1 METADKME
9 HEINIEELFWKI
21 LFGWRQII
29 FVGILFAVLIGGL
42 RYLKDIRAYQSAKN
56 TDIGQAESELAEE
69 EKQQVLEGRNLKA
82 RIEEY
87 EDYLKNS
94 ALMQVDSYKKP
105 VIELQYYVDSD
116 YTFNYTQESQND
128 YTGNLVALYYNYI
141 ISGEM
146 SEKVIEAAKL
156 SISQEDVSELWAIS
170 QVGSS
175 ILIKFTCLEE
185 REMELIAKT
194 IKEQL
199 EKKEKEFQEV
209 GTHELKLLGESQN
222 IVVDTVLGDRKNA
235 ISNNISSLNTQLTNL
250 KTNMTEK
257 QLALMDNGQL
267 EGNMNTNV
275 EPTFSKPN
283 FSLKYIILGAILG
296 IFIVCGWIV
305 CRTVFNAKLQYAAE
319 IRVLYNTRLLGEI
332 NNQEEKKR
340 LFSIID
346 KKLLEIKNRKKKKLT
361 VEQQIKLII
370 ANIVLFC
377 KQERIEC
384 IYLTGSEY
392 EKADKRILE
401 MLKKGILDQNI
412 QVKEGGNIFYD
423 ADSLKRGTEIGNIL
437 FVEQKNVSI
446 YDEIS
451 NELNLAK
458 EQKNNILGVIV
469 FV

>member
-1 METADKME
+1 METTDKME
-9 HEINIEELFWKI
+9 REINIEELFWKI

-29 FVGILFAVLIGGL
+29 CAGVLFAVLIGGL
-42 RYLKDIRAYQSAKN
+42 KYLKDIRAYQSAKN
-56 TDIGQAESELAEE
+56 TDIGQAESELAEDE
-69 EKQQVLEGRNLKA
+69 MQQVLDGRNLKA

-87 EDYLKNS
+87 EKYLDS
-94 ALMQVDSYKKP
+94 STLMQVDSYKKP

-116 YTFNYTQESQND
+116 YTFNFTQESQND

-146 SEKVIEAAKL
+146 SEEVIKTAKL

-175 ILIKFTCLEE
+175 IFVKFTCPEE
-185 REMELIAKT
+185 RKMELIART

-199 EKKEKEFQEV
+199 GEKEKEFQEV
-209 GTHELKLLGESQN
+209 GAHKLKLLGESQN
-222 IVVDTVLGDRKNA
+222 VVVDIALGDRKNA
-235 ISNNISSLNTQLTNL
+235 ISNAISSLNTQLTNL

-257 QLALMDNGQL
+257 QLRLLDNEQL
-267 EGNMNTNV
+267 EGNMSVNV
-275 EPTFSKPN
+275 QLTISRPR
-283 FSLKYIILGAILG
+283 FSLKYTMLGAILG
-296 IFIVCGWIV
+296 VFMICGWIV
-305 CRTVFNAKLQYAAE
+305 CRTVFNAKLQYSAE

-332 NNQEEKKR
+332 NYQEKQKR

-377 KQERIEC
+377 KQEGIEC
-384 IYLTGSEY
+384 IYMTGSEY
-392 EKADKRILE
+392 EKADIKILE
-401 MLKKGILDQNI
+401 MLKKGILAQNI